1 MKHLNHKLTYIDLH
15 PAPIERR
22 EPRPLTVIA
31 GAFGFAAL
39 MYVLAFL
46 AFCL

>member
-1 MKHLNHKLTYIDLH
+1 MKHSNHKLTYIELH
-15 PAPIERR
+15 P
-22 EPRPLTVIA
+22 EPLDIGEPHPLTVVL

-46 AFCL
+46 VLCL